1 MVEFQAKKSLKR
13 PLGCGPYS
21 PSLAARRQVKEEGTT
36 PRKQM
41 ETVPKTLARLLWM
54 IRRWR
59 IPFGILRT
67 TELI

>member
-1 MVEFQAKKSLKR
+1 
-13 PLGCGPYS
+13 
-21 PSLAARRQVKEEGTT
+21 
-36 PRKQM
+36 M